1 MALLHPSVLGV
12 LVVTV
17 AEYAAQHGVDPTA
30 ALSAYG
36 LSLNRLKIP
45 MVRVRRDY
53 AASIIEG
60 FKGPLDD
67 PHYHIRAA
75 CKAPLG
81 SYHVADYFTLFASTV
96 GVGYSLTMKCI
107 HLVDTA
113 LEFQCFERAEHVEA
127 RLVHHRGDSLYRC
140 EPECLLST
148 FASRVPKITEGVSQ
162 PCTIRLKSPLA
173 AGWEAL
179 EEELH
184 VRFSFEP
191 SLPDA
196 LLIPLEA
203 WHAPSLYA
211 DPNLHAIL
219 DKAFVHSSLPD
230 HTGQFL
236 RKIEAAVSMTLASK
250 ASLES
255 VAALLYMSS
264 RTLQR
269 RLEELGMQFRDV
281 ATIVKQRQA
290 IDLLRHSTMT
300 IAQIA
305 ERLGYSESSSFTRAF
320 KRLTGLAPSEFQ
332 ALPAAAQDQLEAKLK
347 LEDLL
352 TIEDIPEDVEL

>member
-12 LVVTV
+12 LIVTI
-17 AEYAAQHGVDPTA
+17 AEYVSQHGVDPA
-30 ALSAYG
+30 PVLSAYG
-36 LSLNRLKIP
+36 LKLNRLKIP

-53 AASIIEG
+53 AKEIIEA
-60 FKGPLDD
+60 FKAPLND

-75 CKAPLG
+75 CHAPLG
-81 SYHVADYFTLFASTV
+81 SYHVADYFTIFAPTV
-96 GVGYSLTMKCI
+96 GTGYALTMKCI

-113 LEFQCFERAEHVEA
+113 LEFQLFVREDHVEA
-127 RLVHHRGDSLYRC
+127 RLVHHKGEALYRV
-140 EPECLLST
+140 EPECLLT
-148 FASRVPKITEGVSQ
+148 TLASRIPKITEGVTQ
-162 PCTIRLKSPLA
+162 PCTLRLQAPLA
-173 AGWEAL
+173 PGWEDL
-179 EEELH
+179 EAEHH
-184 VRFSFEP
+184 VRFVFDP
-191 SLPDA
+191 HMPDA

-236 RKIEAAVSMTLASK
+236 RKVESAVSMTLSNK

-255 VAALLYMSS
+255 VASLLYMSS

-281 ATIVKQRQA
+281 ATVIKQRQA
-290 IDLLRHSTMT
+290 IELLRDSQLT

-305 ERLGYSESSSFTRAF
+305 ERVGYSESSSFTRAF
-320 KRLTGLAPSEFQ
+320 KRLIGLSPSDFQ
-332 ALPAAAQDQLEAKLK
+332 SLSSTAQSQLEAKLK